1 VIQVL
6 AGGEERE
13 FATDAAA
20 ESAREN
26 KTMSRKS
33 IVLENKWLP
42 YVDLELRLGGL
53 LGLPHEMPAG
63 KQNL

>member
-1 VIQVL
+1 MIQAL

-13 FATDAAA
+13 LATDATA

-42 YVDLELRLGGL
+42 YVDLELS
-53 LGLPHEMPAG
+53 HSKA
-63 KQNL
+63 